1 VLVADQEEQSAE
13 VRSTERP
20 IEMDLYDEVPVPSL
34 AERMGWGMR
43 LGAAG
48 GLLLAAVELLVH
60 AFGLS
65 LPMGALGWL
74 SMAAWIVAVD
84 LLFGVLAAGATGLLV
99 HLPDRHRLE
108 VGDPPSKVGTQVG
121 LVAFLATLIT
131 LGERIVRLAIE
142 GQVVGTIVL
151 GLVPFI
157 IATGVGVFARIVCR
171 RWWYGHAWD
180 LLPWGVALVVLA
192 TLTGL
197 FVPHSAPAGRPP
209 HDGPSVLLVSVD
221 GWRADRPIEALTQVA
236 AGGVEFRQAV
246 TPTGSSRGANTS
258 LLTGLHPLRHH
269 VLRESSHLS
278 RGYTTLFEVLQEKG
292 YVTGAFVSSSAVE
305 SGTGLDQGFDTF
317 DDAFSVLR
325 RSAVARVGLAAVA
338 SVLDPHYVGWPYA
351 RSSEETAR
359 AFARWAGQQQ
369 GPFAAWVHLAQ
380 PIRAEH
386 GVEEPALQ
394 ADTLLGALPPGAVV
408 VLVGTHG
415 VLAGEHGG
423 TGHRTL
429 FDAVVHVPL
438 FVRAPGHPVKA
449 PVVEPQ
455 VRLVDVASTV
465 LDAAGFDEMPQS
477 EGVSL
482 VAYGTGFRQASLSA
496 TMVGQDIDGSWLVG
510 VRNNGVK
517 VIVWPDGKDAL
528 FLLDEDPGETRD
540 RREDEASALGQ
551 ARALLAADRTALAEL
566 VSRAFRR

>member
-1 VLVADQEEQSAE
+1 
-13 VRSTERP
+13 
-20 IEMDLYDEVPVPSL
+20 MDLYDEVPVPSL
-34 AERMGWGMR
+34 AQRILWGVR

-48 GLLLAAVELLVH
+48 GLLLATVELLVH
-60 AFGLS
+60 AFGLV
-65 LPMGALGWL
+65 LPVGALPWL
-74 SMAAWIVAVD
+74 SMAAWIVGVD
-84 LLFGVLAAGATGLLV
+84 LVFGGLAAALFGLAL
-99 HLPDRHRLE
+99 HLPDRHRLD

-142 GQVVGTIVL
+142 GQVLGTVVL
-151 GLVPFI
+151 GVVPFI

-171 RWWYGHAWD
+171 RWWYGYSWD
-180 LLPWGVALVVLA
+180 LLPWGGVLVVLA
-192 TLTGL
+192 TLVGL
-197 FVPHSAPAGRPP
+197 FVPRDPPARPVRP
-209 HDGPSVLLVSVD
+209 QGPSVLLVTVD
-221 GWRADRPIEALTQVA
+221 GWRADRPIEALQRLA

-258 LLTGLHPLRHH
+258 VLTGLHPLRHH
-269 VLRESSHLS
+269 VLRENSHLS
-278 RGYTTLFEVLQEKG
+278 RGYTTLFEFLQEKG
-292 YVTGAFVSSSAVE
+292 YTTGAFVSSSAVE

-325 RSAVARVGLAAVA
+325 RSAVARVGLAALA
-338 SVLDPHYVGWPYA
+338 SVLDPHYVRWPYA
-351 RSSEETAR
+351 RPSEDTAK

-380 PIRAEH
+380 PLRAEH

-394 ADTLLGALPPGAVV
+394 ADTLLGALPPGTVV

-415 VLAGEHGG
+415 VLSGEHGAV
-423 TGHRTL
+423 GHRTL

-438 FVRAPGHPVKA
+438 YLRLPSQQVKA
-449 PVVEPQ
+449 PTVDAQ

-465 LDAAGFDEMPQS
+465 LDAVGFDEMPQS

-496 TMVGQDIDGSWLVG
+496 TMVGQDTDGAWLVG

-517 VIVWPDGKDAL
+517 VIVWPDSKDAL
-528 FLLDEDPGETRD
+528 YLLDEDPGELHD
-540 RREDEASALGQ
+540 RREQEVSALGQ

-566 VSRAFRR
+566 VRTR